1 MMTKEQIIDH
11 LDRPSSLRAGNA
23 TIREC
28 LVRASKAVTD
38 RDWETAVDYYATIEQ
53 LASSLRCS
61 AERNCEA
68 TQ

>member
-1 MMTKEQIIDH
+1 MISKEQMLDH

-28 LVRASKAVTD
+28 LVRASKAVTC
-38 RDWETAVDYYATIEQ
+38 RDWQTAIDYYASIEQ

-61 AERNCEA
+61 AERNAE
-68 TQ
+68 QQ